1 MALALEGIRVID
13 VSQGVSGPLC
23 SMMLGDLGAEVV
35 KIEPLD
41 GDWLRQIGPFVNGES
56 SLFIRLN
63 RNRKGVALDLKAEGG
78 VAALQRL
85 ALGADVVIEGY
96 RPGAMEE
103 LGLGYEAL
111 SGPNPGLVYCSIS
124 GLGESGPMAQ
134 QPATELDI
142 QALTG
147 KNTQL
152 GVAGEPPLRI
162 GFDVMSTNAGWAA
175 AQAIIVALLQRE
187 RTGQGQRVWTSLLD
201 AAVNLMQWGTA
212 AESNPDEWKGRQ
224 LLGYTDPPD
233 HGFRCKDAYFLL
245 DLGRVDE
252 EWRDF
257 CMAVGANDVADD
269 PRFDTF
275 ARRRNLL
282 PTIMDM
288 MAPAFSNWT
297 FDELEQ
303 LARGMGGTIVRMHD
317 FETLMKHPQVEALEI
332 VHQLEHPVAGP
343 YETIDIPWDFSEPI
357 ARLSPV
363 PAPLLGQHTKEVLE
377 ELGYTQGEISA
388 AYTDGVAA

>member
-1 MALALEGIRVID
+1 MTLALDGIRVID
-13 VSQGVSGPLC
+13 VSQGMSGPLC
-23 SMMLGDLGAEVV
+23 AMMLGDLGAEVV
-35 KIEPLD
+35 KVEPVG
-41 GDWLRQIGPFVNGES
+41 GDWLREIGPFVNGES

-63 RNRKGVALDLKAEGG
+63 RNKRGVALDLKTDGG
-78 VAALQRL
+78 VAVARRL
-85 ALGADVVIEGY
+85 ALGADVLIEGY

-111 SGPNPGLVYCSIS
+111 SGSNPGLVYCSIS
-124 GLGESGPMAQ
+124 GLGEKGPMSQ
-134 QPATELDI
+134 LSATELDI

-152 GVAGEPPLRI
+152 GVPGEPPLRI

-175 AQAIIVALLQRE
+175 GQAIIVALLQRE
-187 RTGQGQRVWTSLLD
+187 QTGQGQRVWTSLLD

-224 LLGYTDPPD
+224 LSGYTDPPD
-233 HGFRCKDAYFLL
+233 HGFRCKDAHFLL

-257 CMAVGANDVADD
+257 CIAVGADQVADD

-275 ARRRNLL
+275 SHRLNWL
-282 PTIMDM
+282 PAIRDM
-288 MAPAFSNWT
+288 MEPALSNWA
-297 FDELEQ
+297 FDDLEQ

-317 FETLMKHPQVEALEI
+317 FETLMNHPQVEALEI
-332 VHQLEHPVAGP
+332 VHQLEHPVAGR

-363 PAPLLGQHTKEVLE
+363 PAPLLGQHSKEVLE
-377 ELGYTQGEISA
+377 ELGYTQSEISA
-388 AYTDGVAA
+388 AYADGVAA